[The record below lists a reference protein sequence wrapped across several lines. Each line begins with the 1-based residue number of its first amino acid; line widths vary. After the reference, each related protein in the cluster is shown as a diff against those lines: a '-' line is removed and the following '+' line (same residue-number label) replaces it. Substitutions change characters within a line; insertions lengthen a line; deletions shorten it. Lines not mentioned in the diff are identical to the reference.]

1 MGWIK
6 LILLTLIKK
15 EIKEFFRNKSDVIVM
30 LIFPV
35 ILIFVMGKSLD
46 DLMSV
51 EKNIFNNKTIYYRIN
66 APINNE
72 KNLQI
77 FYDFMINFEKKTN
90 VKFIENKNYREVIND
105 VNNNKAICFMDI
117 YDNKINY
124 FRNEKK
130 ESTESKIFRNLYEQ
144 YMRKYSFLQ
153 TMSKSNLNQMTN
165 LSNYQMKILL
175 KDENIN
181 EEEINS
187 YTYYTFAELILII
200 LYISTLTSISMYKER
215 FLHTMT
221 RLKVSNTNRFNI
233 LVSKIALGIII
244 GLMQTLVVYIVST
257 KLLNVNWGDN
267 LTYIM
272 LVLISFII
280 FSSVL
285 GIFISM
291 IFHNQK
297 TAYTVNNILIIIMG
311 LLGGSYV
318 PICLVKS
325 SKITSFLC
333 NIVPNYWANI
343 ALLGLH
349 YNMETKYYIISILIS
364 LSLSLIMLIVGN
376 FISKQRVGGNFD

>member
-1 MGWIK
+1 M
-6 LILLTLIKK
+6 ILLTLIKK
-15 EIKEFFRNKSDVIVM
+15 ELKAFFRSKSDVIIM

-35 ILIFVMGKSLD
+35 ILIFVMGKSLNN
-46 DLMSV
+46 LMSV

-72 KNLQI
+72 KNLQL

-90 VKFIENKNYREVIND
+90 VKFIENKNYENATND
-105 VNNNKAICFMDI
+105 ANNNKAICFMDI

-153 TMSKSNLNQMTN
+153 TMSKSNSKQMTS
-165 LSNYQMKILL
+165 LSNYQIKILL

-181 EEEINS
+181 EEEISS

-221 RLKVSNTNRFNI
+221 RLKVSGTNKFNI
-233 LVSKIALGIII
+233 LASKIALGIII
-244 GLMQTLVVYIVST
+244 GLMQTFVVYIMST
-257 KLLNVNWGDN
+257 KLLHVNWGDN
-267 LTYIM
+267 LIYIM

-285 GIFISM
+285 GIFISI
-291 IFHNQK
+291 IFDDQK

-311 LLGGSYV
+311 FLGGSYV

-325 SKITSFLC
+325 SRITSFLC
-333 NIVPNYWANI
+333 NIMPNYWANI

-364 LSLSLIMLIVGN
+364 LSLALIMLIVGN

>member
-1 MGWIK
+1 M
-6 LILLTLIKK
+6 ILLTLIKK
-15 EIKEFFRNKSDVIVM
+15 ELKAFFRSKSDVIIM

-35 ILIFVMGKSLD
+35 ILIFVMGKSLNN
-46 DLMSV
+46 LMSV
-51 EKNIFNNKTIYYRIN
+51 EKNIFNNKTIYYKIN

-72 KNLQI
+72 NNLQL

-90 VKFIENKNYREVIND
+90 VKFIENKNYKNATND

-153 TMSKSNLNQMTN
+153 TMSKSNSKQMTS
-165 LSNYQMKILL
+165 LSNYQIKILL

-181 EEEINS
+181 EEEISS

-221 RLKVSNTNRFNI
+221 RLKVSGTNKFNI
-233 LVSKIALGIII
+233 LASKIALGIII
-244 GLMQTLVVYIVST
+244 GLMQTFVVYIVSA
-257 KLLNVNWGDN
+257 KLLHVNWGDN
-267 LTYIM
+267 LIYIM
-272 LVLISFII
+272 FVLISFII

-291 IFHNQK
+291 IFDDQK

-311 LLGGSYV
+311 FLGGSYV

-325 SKITSFLC
+325 VRITSFLC
-333 NIVPNYWANI
+333 NIMPNYWTNI
-343 ALLGLH
+343 AILGLH
-349 YNMETKYYIISILIS
+349 YNMETKYYIISILMS
-364 LSLSLIMLIVGN
+364 LSLSVIMLIVGN
-376 FISKQRVGGNFD
+376 FISKQKVGGSFD

>member
-1 MGWIK
+1 M
-6 LILLTLIKK
+6 ILLTLIKK

-66 APINNE
+66 MPINNK

-144 YMRKYSFLQ
+144 YMRKYSFLK

-175 KDENIN
+175 KNENIN

-233 LVSKIALGIII
+233 LASKIALGIII

-257 KLLNVNWGDN
+257 KLLHVNWGDN

-311 LLGGSYV
+311 FLGGSYV

-333 NIVPNYWANI
+333 NIMPNYWANI

>member
-1 MGWIK
+1 MPIHN
-6 LILLTLIKK
+6 KK
-15 EIKEFFRNKSDVIVM
+15 H
-30 LIFPV
+30 LH
-35 ILIFVMGKSLD
+35 
-46 DLMSV
+46 
-51 EKNIFNNKTIYYRIN
+51 
-66 APINNE
+66 
-72 KNLQI
+72 I

-90 VKFIENKNYREVIND
+90 VKFIENKNYKEAIND

-144 YMRKYSFLQ
+144 YRRKYSFLQ
-153 TMSKSNLNQMTN
+153 TISKSNLNQMTN

-221 RLKVSNTNRFNI
+221 RLKVSGTNKFNI
-233 LVSKIALGIII
+233 LASKIALGIII

-333 NIVPNYWANI
+333 NIMPNYWANI

-349 YNMETKYYIISILIS
+349 YNMETKYYIIVCIRDLDKTTVEDVDNMIFKFKTIGCNVNRIKDKENYEKILYECINKE
-364 LSLSLIMLIVGN
+364 IRI
-376 FISKQRVGGNFD
+376 

>member
-1 MGWIK
+1 M
-6 LILLTLIKK
+6 LTLIKK

-144 YMRKYSFLQ
+144 YRRKYSFLQ
-153 TMSKSNLNQMTN
+153 TISKSNLNQMTN
-165 LSNYQMKILL
+165 LSNYQMKISL

-233 LVSKIALGIII
+233 LASKIALGIII

-333 NIVPNYWANI
+333 NIMPNYWANI

>member
-1 MGWIK
+1 M
-6 LILLTLIKK
+6 ILLTLIKK
-15 EIKEFFRNKSDVIVM
+15 ELKAFFRSKSDVIIM

-35 ILIFVMGKSLD
+35 ILIFVMGKSLNN
-46 DLMSV
+46 LMSV

-72 KNLQI
+72 KNLQL

-90 VKFIENKNYREVIND
+90 VKFIENKNYKNATND

-153 TMSKSNLNQMTN
+153 TMSKSNSKQMTS
-165 LSNYQMKILL
+165 LSNYQIKILL

-181 EEEINS
+181 EEEISS

-221 RLKVSNTNRFNI
+221 RLKVSGTNKFNI
-233 LVSKIALGIII
+233 LASKIALGIII
-244 GLMQTLVVYIVST
+244 GLMQTFVVYIMST
-257 KLLNVNWGDN
+257 KLLHVNWGDN
-267 LTYIM
+267 LIYIM

-285 GIFISM
+285 GIFISI
-291 IFHNQK
+291 IFDDQK

-311 LLGGSYV
+311 FLGGSYV

-325 SKITSFLC
+325 TRITSFLC
-333 NIVPNYWANI
+333 NIMPNYWANTAI
-343 ALLGLH
+343 LGLH
-349 YNMETKYYIISILIS
+349 YDMETKYYIISILIS
-364 LSLSLIMLIVGN
+364 LSLSVIMLIVGN
-376 FISKQRVGGNFD
+376 FISEQKVGGSFD

>member
-1 MGWIK
+1 
-6 LILLTLIKK
+6 
-15 EIKEFFRNKSDVIVM
+15 
-30 LIFPV
+30 
-35 ILIFVMGKSLD
+35 
-46 DLMSV
+46 
-51 EKNIFNNKTIYYRIN
+51 
-66 APINNE
+66 
-72 KNLQI
+72 
-77 FYDFMINFEKKTN
+77 
-90 VKFIENKNYREVIND
+90 
-105 VNNNKAICFMDI
+105 
-117 YDNKINY
+117 
-124 FRNEKK
+124 
-130 ESTESKIFRNLYEQ
+130 
-144 YMRKYSFLQ
+144 
-153 TMSKSNLNQMTN
+153 
-165 LSNYQMKILL
+165 
-175 KDENIN
+175 
-181 EEEINS
+181 
-187 YTYYTFAELILII
+187 
-200 LYISTLTSISMYKER
+200 MYKDR

-233 LVSKIALGIII
+233 LASKIALGIII

-257 KLLNVNWGDN
+257 KLLHVNWGDN

-311 LLGGSYV
+311 FLGGSYV

-325 SKITSFLC
+325 S
-333 NIVPNYWANI
+333 NI

>member
-1 MGWIK
+1 M
-6 LILLTLIKK
+6 ILLTLIKK
-15 EIKEFFRNKSDVIVM
+15 ELKAFFRSKSDVIIM

-35 ILIFVMGKSLD
+35 ILIFVMGKSLNN
-46 DLMSV
+46 LMSV

-72 KNLQI
+72 KELQL

-90 VKFIENKNYREVIND
+90 VKFIENKNYKNATND

-153 TMSKSNLNQMTN
+153 TMSKSNSNQMTN
-165 LSNYQMKILL
+165 LSNYQIKILL

-181 EEEINS
+181 EEEISS

-221 RLKVSNTNRFNI
+221 RLKVSGTNKFNI
-233 LVSKIALGIII
+233 LASKIALGIII
-244 GLMQTLVVYIVST
+244 GLMQTFVVYIVST
-257 KLLNVNWGDN
+257 KLLHVNWGDN

-285 GIFISM
+285 GIFISI
-291 IFHNQK
+291 IFDDQK

-311 LLGGSYV
+311 FLGGSYV

-325 SKITSFLC
+325 VRITSFLC
-333 NIVPNYWANI
+333 NIMPNYWTNI
-343 ALLGLH
+343 AILGLH
-349 YNMETKYYIISILIS
+349 YNMETKYYIISILMS
-364 LSLSLIMLIVGN
+364 LSLSVIMLIVGN
-376 FISKQRVGGNFD
+376 FISKQKVGGSFD

>member
-1 MGWIK
+1 M
-6 LILLTLIKK
+6 ILLTLIKK
-15 EIKEFFRNKSDVIVM
+15 ELKAFFRSKSDVIIM

-35 ILIFVMGKSLD
+35 ILIFVMGKSLNN
-46 DLMSV
+46 LMSV

-72 KNLQI
+72 KNLQL

-90 VKFIENKNYREVIND
+90 VKFIENKNYKNATND

-153 TMSKSNLNQMTN
+153 TMSKSNSKQMTS
-165 LSNYQMKILL
+165 LSNYQIKILL

-181 EEEINS
+181 EEEISS

-221 RLKVSNTNRFNI
+221 RLKVSGTNKFNI
-233 LVSKIALGIII
+233 LASKIALGIII
-244 GLMQTLVVYIVST
+244 GLMQTFVVYIVSA
-257 KLLNVNWGDN
+257 KLLHVNWGDN
-267 LTYIM
+267 LIYIM
-272 LVLISFII
+272 FVLISFII

-291 IFHNQK
+291 IFDDQK

-311 LLGGSYV
+311 FLGGSYV

-325 SKITSFLC
+325 VRITSFLC
-333 NIVPNYWANI
+333 NIMPNYWTNI
-343 ALLGLH
+343 AILGLH
-349 YNMETKYYIISILIS
+349 YNMETKYYIISILMS
-364 LSLSLIMLIVGN
+364 LSLSVIMLIVGN
-376 FISKQRVGGNFD
+376 FISKQKVGGSFD

>member
-1 MGWIK
+1 MPIH
-6 LILLTLIKK
+6 
-15 EIKEFFRNKSDVIVM
+15 NK
-30 LIFPV
+30 
-35 ILIFVMGKSLD
+35 
-46 DLMSV
+46 
-51 EKNIFNNKTIYYRIN
+51 
-66 APINNE
+66 

-90 VKFIENKNYREVIND
+90 VKFIENKNYKEAIND

-144 YMRKYSFLQ
+144 YRRKYSFLQ
-153 TMSKSNLNQMTN
+153 TISKSNLNQMTN
-165 LSNYQMKILL
+165 LSNYQMKISL

-233 LVSKIALGIII
+233 LASKIDLGIII

-257 KLLNVNWGDN
+257 KLLHVNWGDN

-311 LLGGSYV
+311 FLGGSYV

-333 NIVPNYWANI
+333 NIMPNYWANI

>member
-1 MGWIK
+1 M
-6 LILLTLIKK
+6 ILLTLIKK
-15 EIKEFFRNKSDVIVM
+15 ELKAFFRSKSDVIIM

-35 ILIFVMGKSLD
+35 ILIFVMGKSLNN
-46 DLMSV
+46 LMSV

-72 KNLQI
+72 KNLQL

-90 VKFIENKNYREVIND
+90 VKFIENKNYKNATND

-153 TMSKSNLNQMTN
+153 TMSKSNSKQMTS
-165 LSNYQMKILL
+165 LSNYQIKILL

-181 EEEINS
+181 EEEISS

-221 RLKVSNTNRFNI
+221 RLKVSGTNKFNI
-233 LVSKIALGIII
+233 LASKIALGIII
-244 GLMQTLVVYIVST
+244 GLMQTFVVYIVST
-257 KLLNVNWGDN
+257 KLLHVNWGDN
-267 LTYIM
+267 LIYIM

-291 IFHNQK
+291 IFDDQK

-311 LLGGSYV
+311 FLGGSYV

-325 SKITSFLC
+325 VRITSFLC
-333 NIVPNYWANI
+333 NIMPNYWANI
-343 ALLGLH
+343 AILGLH

-364 LSLSLIMLIVGN
+364 LSFSVIMLIVGN
-376 FISKQRVGGNFD
+376 FISRQKVGGSFD

>member
-1 MGWIK
+1 M
-6 LILLTLIKK
+6 ILLTLIKK

-72 KNLQI
+72 KNLQL

-90 VKFIENKNYREVIND
+90 VKFIENKNYKNATND

-257 KLLNVNWGDN
+257 KLLHVNWGDN

-311 LLGGSYV
+311 FLGGSYV

-333 NIVPNYWANI
+333 NIMPNYWTNI

>member
-1 MGWIK
+1 M
-6 LILLTLIKK
+6 ILLTLIKK
-15 EIKEFFRNKSDVIVM
+15 EVKDFFRSKSDVIIM

-35 ILIFVMGKSLD
+35 ILIFVMGKSLNN
-46 DLMSV
+46 LMSV
-51 EKNIFNNKTIYYRIN
+51 EKNIFNNKNIYYRMN

-72 KNLQI
+72 KNLQL
-77 FYDFMINFEKKTN
+77 FYDFMIHFEKKTN
-90 VKFIENKNYREVIND
+90 VKFIENENYKEAIND

-153 TMSKSNLNQMTN
+153 TMSISNSKQMTN
-165 LSNYQMKILL
+165 LSNYQIKIFL
-175 KDENIN
+175 KDEDIN

-221 RLKVSNTNRFNI
+221 RLKVSSTNKFNI
-233 LVSKIALGIII
+233 LASKIALGIII
-244 GLMQTLVVYIVST
+244 GLMQTFVIYIVST
-257 KLLNVNWGDN
+257 KLLHVKWGEN

-311 LLGGSYV
+311 FLGGSYV
-318 PICLVKS
+318 PVCLVKS
-325 SKITSFLC
+325 SRITSFLC
-333 NIVPNYWANI
+333 NIMPNYWANI

-364 LSLSLIMLIVGN
+364 LSLALIMLIVGN

>member
-1 MGWIK
+1 M
-6 LILLTLIKK
+6 ILLTLIKK
-15 EIKEFFRNKSDVIVM
+15 ELKAFFRSKSDVIIM

-35 ILIFVMGKSLD
+35 ILIFVMGKSLNN
-46 DLMSV
+46 LMSV

-72 KNLQI
+72 KNLQL

-90 VKFIENKNYREVIND
+90 VKFIENMNYKNATND

-153 TMSKSNLNQMTN
+153 TMSKSNSNQMTN
-165 LSNYQMKILL
+165 LSNYQIKILL

-181 EEEINS
+181 EEEISS

-221 RLKVSNTNRFNI
+221 RLKVSGTNKFNI
-233 LVSKIALGIII
+233 LASKIALGIII
-244 GLMQTLVVYIVST
+244 GLMQTFVVYIMST
-257 KLLNVNWGDN
+257 KLLHVNWGDN
-267 LTYIM
+267 LIYIM

-291 IFHNQK
+291 IFDDQK

-311 LLGGSYV
+311 FLGGSYV

-325 SKITSFLC
+325 TRITSFLC
-333 NIVPNYWANI
+333 NIMPNYWANTAI
-343 ALLGLH
+343 LGLH
-349 YNMETKYYIISILIS
+349 YNMETKYYIISIIIS
-364 LSLSLIMLIVGN
+364 LSLSVIMLIVGN
-376 FISKQRVGGNFD
+376 FISRQKVGGSFD

>member
-1 MGWIK
+1 M
-6 LILLTLIKK
+6 ILLTLIKK
-15 EIKEFFRNKSDVIVM
+15 ELKAFFRSKSDVIIM

-35 ILIFVMGKSLD
+35 ILIFVMGKSLNN
-46 DLMSV
+46 LMSV

-72 KNLQI
+72 KNLQL

-90 VKFIENKNYREVIND
+90 VKFIENKNYKNATND

-153 TMSKSNLNQMTN
+153 TMSKSNSKQMTS
-165 LSNYQMKILL
+165 LSNYQIKILL

-181 EEEINS
+181 EEEISS

-221 RLKVSNTNRFNI
+221 RLKVSGTNKFNI
-233 LVSKIALGIII
+233 LASKIALGIII
-244 GLMQTLVVYIVST
+244 GLMQTFVVYIVST
-257 KLLNVNWGDN
+257 KLLHVNWGDN

-291 IFHNQK
+291 VFDDQK

-311 LLGGSYV
+311 FLGGSYV

-325 SKITSFLC
+325 VRITSFLC
-333 NIVPNYWANI
+333 NIMPNYWANI
-343 ALLGLH
+343 AILGLH

-364 LSLSLIMLIVGN
+364 LSLSVIMLIVGN
-376 FISKQRVGGNFD
+376 FISRQKVGGSFG

>member
-1 MGWIK
+1 M
-6 LILLTLIKK
+6 ILLTLIKK
-15 EIKEFFRNKSDVIVM
+15 ELKAFFRSKSDVIIM

-35 ILIFVMGKSLD
+35 ILIFVMGKSLNN
-46 DLMSV
+46 LMSV

-72 KNLQI
+72 KELQL

-90 VKFIENKNYREVIND
+90 VKFIENKNYKNATND

-153 TMSKSNLNQMTN
+153 TMSKSNSKQMTS
-165 LSNYQMKILL
+165 LSNYQIKILL

-181 EEEINS
+181 EEEISS

-221 RLKVSNTNRFNI
+221 RLKVSGTNKFNI
-233 LVSKIALGIII
+233 LASKIALGIII
-244 GLMQTLVVYIVST
+244 GLMQTFVVYIVST
-257 KLLNVNWGDN
+257 KLLHVNWGDN

-291 IFHNQK
+291 VFDDQK

-311 LLGGSYV
+311 FLGGSYV

-325 SKITSFLC
+325 VRITSFLC
-333 NIVPNYWANI
+333 NIMPNYWANTAI
-343 ALLGLH
+343 LGLH
-349 YNMETKYYIISILIS
+349 YDMETKYYIISILIS
-364 LSLSLIMLIVGN
+364 LSLSVIMLIVGN
-376 FISKQRVGGNFD
+376 FISKQKVGGSFD

>member
-1 MGWIK
+1 M
-6 LILLTLIKK
+6 ILLTLIKK
-15 EIKEFFRNKSDVIVM
+15 ELKAFFRSKSDVIIM

-35 ILIFVMGKSLD
+35 ILIFVMGKSLNN
-46 DLMSV
+46 LMSV

-72 KNLQI
+72 KNLQL

-90 VKFIENKNYREVIND
+90 VKFIENKNYENATND

-153 TMSKSNLNQMTN
+153 TMSKSNSKQMTN
-165 LSNYQMKILL
+165 LSNYQIKILL

-181 EEEINS
+181 EEEISS

-221 RLKVSNTNRFNI
+221 RLKVSGTNKFNI
-233 LVSKIALGIII
+233 LASKIALGIII
-244 GLMQTLVVYIVST
+244 GLMQTFVVYIMST
-257 KLLNVNWGDN
+257 KLLHVNWGDN

-291 IFHNQK
+291 IFTDQK

-311 LLGGSYV
+311 FLGGSYV

-325 SKITSFLC
+325 VRITSFLC
-333 NIVPNYWANI
+333 NIMPNYWANI
-343 ALLGLH
+343 AILGLH

-364 LSLSLIMLIVGN
+364 LSLSVIMLIVGN
-376 FISKQRVGGNFD
+376 FISEQKVGGSFD

>member
-1 MGWIK
+1 M
-6 LILLTLIKK
+6 ILLTLIKK

-144 YMRKYSFLQ
+144 YMRKYSFLK

-233 LVSKIALGIII
+233 LASKIALGIII
-244 GLMQTLVVYIVST
+244 GLMQTLVIYIVST
-257 KLLNVNWGDN
+257 KLLHVNWGDN

-311 LLGGSYV
+311 FLGGSYV

-333 NIVPNYWANI
+333 NIMPNYWANI

>member
-1 MGWIK
+1 M
-6 LILLTLIKK
+6 ILLTLIKK
-15 EIKEFFRNKSDVIVM
+15 ELKAFFRSKSDVIIM

-35 ILIFVMGKSLD
+35 ILIFVMGKSLNN
-46 DLMSV
+46 LMSV

-72 KNLQI
+72 KNLQL

-90 VKFIENKNYREVIND
+90 VKFIENKNYKNATND

-153 TMSKSNLNQMTN
+153 TMSKSNSKQMTS
-165 LSNYQMKILL
+165 LSNYQIKILL

-181 EEEINS
+181 EEEISS

-221 RLKVSNTNRFNI
+221 RLKVSGTNKFNI
-233 LVSKIALGIII
+233 LASKIALGIII
-244 GLMQTLVVYIVST
+244 GLMQTFVVYIMST
-257 KLLNVNWGDN
+257 KLLHVNWGDN
-267 LTYIM
+267 LIYIM

-285 GIFISM
+285 GIFISI
-291 IFHNQK
+291 IFDDQK

-311 LLGGSYV
+311 FLGGSYV

-325 SKITSFLC
+325 VRITSFLC
-333 NIVPNYWANI
+333 NIMPNYWANI
-343 ALLGLH
+343 AILGLH

-364 LSLSLIMLIVGN
+364 LSLSVIMLIVGN
-376 FISKQRVGGNFD
+376 FISKQKVGGSFD